1 MTTVSAR
8 HFSGSARDA
17 LEVICTPSENGEY
30 TLEDILL
37 VMERLEEGYEF
48 SPNHVFRKALFGVV
62 SQGKVMLIDGATPLG
77 TVSASAMINPQELIG
92 ETVTDASGKEGRIK
106 AVRVTEEGSLLLAI
120 REN

>member
-1 MTTVSAR
+1 MATVSAR

-17 LEVICTPSENGEY
+17 LEVICTPGENGEY

-37 VMERLEEGYEF
+37 VMERLEEGYNF
-48 SPNHVFRKALFGVV
+48 SPNYVFRKALFGVV

-77 TVSASAMINPQELIG
+77 TVSASAMIDPQKLIG
-92 ETVTDASGKEGRIK
+92 ETVANASGKEGRIK